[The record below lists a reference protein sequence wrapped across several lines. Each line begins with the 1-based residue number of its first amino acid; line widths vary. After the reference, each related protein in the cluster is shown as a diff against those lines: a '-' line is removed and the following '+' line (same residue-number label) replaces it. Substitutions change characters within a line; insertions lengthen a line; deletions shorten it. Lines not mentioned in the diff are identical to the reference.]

1 MTAADY
7 FLYSGI
13 VVCVIAWG
21 AVLIDRIL
29 NNRRR

>member
-13 VVCVIAWG
+13 FVCVIAWG
-21 AVLIDRIL
+21 AYFLDRIL
-29 NNRRR
+29 NNRRH